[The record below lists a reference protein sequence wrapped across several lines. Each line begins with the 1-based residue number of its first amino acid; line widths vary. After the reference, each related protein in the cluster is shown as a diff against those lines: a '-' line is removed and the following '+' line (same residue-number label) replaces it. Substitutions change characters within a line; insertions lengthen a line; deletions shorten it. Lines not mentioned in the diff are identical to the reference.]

1 MLYLPFKKKEG
12 LFLIKFDLKQQK
24 GRERVMAVA
33 MGSRGSPLLR
43 PLNLF
48 PPKPAVASGFIEGLQ
63 GSVEILDN
71 H

>member
-1 MLYLPFKKKEG
+1 
-12 LFLIKFDLKQQK
+12 
-24 GRERVMAVA
+24 MAVA

-48 PPKPAVASGFIEGLQ
+48 PPKPAVASGFIDGLQ